1 MVDVE
6 EDREEWEEEWARP
19 SKVLRIRASSMA
31 RVVAVL
37 AEEGLGN
44 GGVVDVAGVRRVV
57 VVVVFLSLGEEG
69 RSSSSSSMEGRISR
83 KPAMWTV

>member
-1 MVDVE
+1 
-6 EDREEWEEEWARP
+6 
-19 SKVLRIRASSMA
+19 MA

-57 VVVVFLSLGEEG
+57 VVFLSLGGEEEEEG
-69 RSSSSSSMEGRISR
+69 PSSSSMEGRISR

>member
-44 GGVVDVAGVRRVV
+44 GGIVDVAGVRRVV
-57 VVVVFLSLGEEG
+57 VVFLSLGGEGEEG
-69 RSSSSSSMEGRISR
+69 PSSSSMEGRISR